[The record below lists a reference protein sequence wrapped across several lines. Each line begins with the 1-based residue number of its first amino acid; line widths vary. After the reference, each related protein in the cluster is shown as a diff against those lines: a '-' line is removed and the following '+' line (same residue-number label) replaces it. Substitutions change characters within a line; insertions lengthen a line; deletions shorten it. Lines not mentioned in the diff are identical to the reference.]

1 MWWNKQKARVQV
13 VTTLTPPLII
23 PLEPRMLFDGAV
35 AATVAEAAPA
45 GQPSPTC
52 PLRDG

>member
-35 AATVAEAAPA
+35 ITD
-45 GQPSPTC
+45 C
-52 PLRDG
+52 P